1 MLVVRAWLESEP
13 EPQLRAR
20 LTQTLDLE
28 QSTPDVTL
36 ARSEDDVYVAVRT
49 WLRAFVR
56 HERRT
61 TPGPPPAER
70 RRAT

>member
-20 LTQTLDLE
+20 LSQTLDLE
-28 QSTPDVTL
+28 QSSPDVTL

-49 WLRAFVR
+49 WLKAFVR
-56 HERRT
+56 HERPTKPR
-61 TPGPPPAER
+61 PPAER